1 MLSLRAFTTAKD
13 LHVAGGIREPMRA
26 DGTSSLRSWLRSDL
40 SASEVPWLAASVTTL
55 FQSGPPGSKITVAV
69 VGDGFGPQDQ
79 DAYNTAVDRLLTDGL
94 FAQDFFEANKAAFNI
109 VRVNLVSLESGVG
122 TKTYGA
128 DGNLIRQD
136 DRDTALGA
144 YYNGN
149 WAHLWVEDGPS
160 TAGRLA
166 SALSELVPEHQL
178 KLVVLN
184 NPGRGG
190 RGGNWRA
197 TVPLGIGWPTLAH
210 EFGHAMGRLGDEYH
224 DRDETYGDTEPTVP
238 NLTTN
243 TDRATLKWG
252 RSVRAETLVPTG
264 GDDYTPPKPSGWD
277 DSQDVGLFEGGG
289 GSYRFGVYRPV
300 VNCRMRKNYPEFCP
314 VCAKAMT
321 EVVAPYL
328 ANAPLIGVGSGD
340 TTAALSEGDGTGYV
354 RLVVRLEQG
363 VLRVLEA
370 REFDGPFVETG
381 LVTQGFAHEVR
392 IGGRRVALGSLP
404 DAGVSRGFSE
414 IGTDGPREHVV
425 HRPDA
430 FDFVVRV
437 ASAELR
443 GADLSELTVDLV
455 SVGAGRG
462 DALGEV
468 PLREDPALDVTP
480 IASLAD
486 LSLADLPMSLRRIVE
501 PE

>member
-1 MLSLRAFTTAKD
+1 
-13 LHVAGGIREPMRA
+13 MRA
-26 DGTSSLRSWLRSDL
+26 DGTSSLRDWLRSDL

-55 FQSGPPGSKITVAV
+55 FQSGPPGSKITLAV
-69 VGDGFGPQDQ
+69 VGDGFGPRDQ
-79 DAYNTAVDRLLTDGL
+79 EVYNTAVDRMLTNGVFDH
-94 FAQDFFEANKAAFNI
+94 DFFREHRAAFNLE
-109 VRVNLVSLESGVG
+109 RVNLVSMESGVG
-122 TKTYGA
+122 TKAYDA
-128 DGNLIRQD
+128 DGNMVQQI
-136 DRDTALGA
+136 DRDTALGV
-144 YYNGN
+144 YYNGD
-149 WAHLWVEDGPS
+149 WAHCWTEDGPS
-160 TAGRLA
+160 TAARLA
-166 SALSELVPEHQL
+166 SALSELVPEHTL
-178 KLVVLN
+178 VMVVLN
-184 NPGRGG
+184 SPGRDGC
-190 RGGNWRA
+190 GGNWRA
-197 TVPLGIGWPTLAH
+197 TVPLGMSWQTVAH
-210 EFGHAMGRLGDEYH
+210 EFGHAMGALGDEYH
-224 DRDETYGDTEPTVP
+224 QENKTFGGTEPEEP
-238 NLTTN
+238 NLTAK
-243 TDRATLKWG
+243 TDRETLKWG
-252 RSVRAETLVPTG
+252 WAVRAGTPLPTG
-264 GDDYTPPKPSGWD
+264 GDDYTPPKPSDWN
-277 DSQDVGLFEGGG
+277 DSQHVGLFEGGHG
-289 GSYRFGVYRPV
+289 AYRLGVYRPV
-300 VNCRMRKNYPEFCP
+300 VNCRMRSNDPPFCP
-314 VCAKAMT
+314 VCARVMETVLAKHRDA
-321 EVVAPYL
+321 APVSGTGL
-328 ANAPLIGVGSGD
+328 GETTTPLPES
-340 TTAALSEGDGTGYV
+340 AGTGYV

-392 IGGRRVALGSLP
+392 IGDRRVALGSLP
-404 DAGVSRGFSE
+404 DAGISRGFSE

-443 GADLSELTVDLV
+443 GADLSQLTVDLV

>member
-1 MLSLRAFTTAKD
+1 MSLRAFTTAKH
-13 LHVAGGIREPMRA
+13 LHVAGGIRQPMRA

-55 FQSGPPGSKITVAV
+55 FRSGPPGSKITLAV

-79 DAYNTAVDRLLTDGL
+79 DAYNTAVDRLLTNGL
-94 FAQDFFEANKAAFNI
+94 FAQDFFGEHRSAFNL

-122 TKTYGA
+122 TKTYDANGTVV
-128 DGNLIRQD
+128 GQV

-144 YYNGN
+144 YYNGD

-160 TAGRLA
+160 TADRLT
-166 SALSELVPEHQL
+166 SALSELVPERQL
-178 KLVVLN
+178 VLVVLN
-184 NPGRGG
+184 SPGFGG

-197 TVPLGIGWPTLAH
+197 TVPLGIGWSTIAH
-210 EFGHAMGRLGDEYH
+210 EFGHAMGGLGDEYH
-224 DRDETYGDTEPTVP
+224 ERNETYGGTEPTAP

-252 RSVRAETLVPTG
+252 WIVGAETPLPTG
-264 GDDYTPPKPSGWD
+264 GDDCTPPKPAGWN

-289 GSYRFGVYRPV
+289 GSYRLGVYRPV
-300 VNCRMRKNYPEFCP
+300 VNCRMRSNEPRFCP
-314 VCAKAMT
+314 VCAGAMEAVT
-321 EVVAPYL
+321 APHRDG
-328 ANAPLIGVGSGD
+328 APLSGVGPGD
-340 TTAALSEGDGTGYV
+340 TTALLSEGDGTGYV

-363 VLRVLEA
+363 TLRVLEA
-370 REFDGPFVETG
+370 RELDGPFVQTG

-414 IGTDGPREHVV
+414 IGTDGPREHLVY
-425 HRPDA
+425 RPDA

-455 SVGAGRG
+455 SVGANRG

-486 LSLADLPMSLRRIVE
+486 LSVADLPTSLRRIVG

>member
-1 MLSLRAFTTAKD
+1 MSLRAFTTAKD
-13 LHVAGGIREPMRA
+13 LHVAGGIREPMRSA
-26 DGTSSLRSWLRSDL
+26 GTSSLRNWLRSDL

-55 FQSGPPGSKITVAV
+55 FRSGPPGSKITVAV

-79 DAYNTAVDRLLTDGL
+79 DAYNTAVDRLLTDGV
-94 FAQDFFEANKAAFNI
+94 FAHDFFARNRTAFNLE
-109 VRVNLVSLESGVG
+109 RVNLVSLESGVG
-122 TKTYGA
+122 TKTYDA
-128 DGNLIRQD
+128 DGNVVRQV

-144 YYNGN
+144 YYNGD

-160 TAGRLA
+160 TDARLTA
-166 SALSELVPEHQL
+166 ALSELVPEHQL

-184 NPGRGG
+184 NPGFGG
-190 RGGNWRA
+190 CGGNWRA

-224 DRDETYGDTEPTVP
+224 ERDETYGGTEPTVP

-243 TDRATLKWG
+243 TDRETLKWG
-252 RSVRAETLVPTG
+252 WTVGAETPLPTG
-264 GDDYTPPKPSGWD
+264 GDDCTPPKPSGWD
-277 DSQDVGLFEGGG
+277 DNQDVGLFEGGG
-289 GSYRFGVYRPV
+289 GSYRLGVYRPV
-300 VNCRMRKNYPEFCP
+300 VNCRMRENHPDFCP
-314 VCAKAMT
+314 VCAKAMA
-321 EVVAPYL
+321 EAVAPHL
-328 ANAPLIGVGSGD
+328 ANAPLIGVGPGD
-340 TTAALSEGDGTGYV
+340 TTATLSEGDGTGYV
-354 RLVVRLEQG
+354 RLVVRLERG
-363 VLRVLEA
+363 TLRVLEA
-370 REFDGPFVETG
+370 RELDGPFVRTG

-392 IGGRRVALGSLP
+392 IGDRRVALGSLP

-414 IGTDGPREHVV
+414 IGTDGPREHIV

-430 FDFVVRV
+430 LDFVVRV

-455 SVGAGRG
+455 SVEAGRG

-486 LSLADLPMSLRRIVE
+486 VSVADLPPSLRRIVE

>member
-1 MLSLRAFTTAKD
+1 
-13 LHVAGGIREPMRA
+13 MRA
-26 DGTSSLRSWLRSDL
+26 DGTSSLRDWLRSDL

-55 FQSGPPGSKITVAV
+55 FRNGPPGSKITVAV

-79 DAYNTAVDRLLTDGL
+79 DAYNTAVDTLLTNGL
-94 FAQDFFEANKAAFNI
+94 FAQDFFADNRSAFNL

-122 TKTYGA
+122 TRTYDA
-128 DGNLIRQD
+128 DGNVVRQV

-144 YYNGN
+144 YYNGD

-160 TAGRLA
+160 TDARLTA
-166 SALSELVPEHQL
+166 ALSELVPEHQL

-184 NPGRGG
+184 SPGFGG
-190 RGGNWRA
+190 RGGDWRA
-197 TVPLGIGWPTLAH
+197 TVPLGIGWSTIAH

-224 DRDETYGDTEPTVP
+224 ERDETYGGSEPTVP
-238 NLTTN
+238 NLTAN

-252 RSVRAETLVPTG
+252 WAVGADTLLPTG
-264 GDDYTPPKPSGWD
+264 GDDVTPPKPSGWND
-277 DSQDVGLFEGGG
+277 DQDVGLFEGGA
-289 GSYRFGVYRPV
+289 GSYRLGVYRPV
-300 VNCRMRKNYPEFCP
+300 VNCRMRSNDPRFCP
-314 VCAKAMT
+314 VCAGAMDAVT
-321 EVVAPYL
+321 AKHRDS
-328 ANAPLIGVGSGD
+328 APLIGVGSGD

-392 IGGRRVALGSLP
+392 IGDRRVALGSLP

-462 DALGEV
+462 DALGEG
-468 PLREDPALDVTP
+468 PLREDPALEVTP

-486 LSLADLPMSLRRIVE
+486 LSVADLPTSLRRIVA

>member
-1 MLSLRAFTTAKD
+1 MLSLRAFTTTKD
-13 LHVAGGIREPMRA
+13 LHVAGGIRQPMRS
-26 DGTSSLRSWLRSDL
+26 DGTSSLRDWLRSDL

-79 DAYNTAVDRLLTDGL
+79 EAYNTAVDRLLTNGV

-128 DGNLIRQD
+128 DGNLIRQY

-144 YYNGN
+144 YYNGD

-160 TAGRLA
+160 TDARLT

-184 NPGRGG
+184 NPGGGG

-224 DRDETYGDTEPTVP
+224 DRDETYGDTEPTEP

-243 TDRATLKWG
+243 TDRETLKWG
-252 RSVRAETLVPTG
+252 WIVGGETPMPTG
-264 GDDYTPPKPSGWD
+264 GDNYTPPKPSWWKD
-277 DSQDVGLFEGGG
+277 NQDVGLFEGGH

-300 VNCRMRKNYPEFCP
+300 LECRMNSNDPRFCP
-314 VCAKAMT
+314 VCASVMEGVTAKHLAA
-321 EVVAPYL
+321 AP
-328 ANAPLIGVGSGD
+328 
-340 TTAALSEGDGTGYV
+340 LSEGDGTGYV

-370 REFDGPFVETG
+370 RELDGPFVQPG

-392 IGGRRVALGSLP
+392 IGDRRVALGSLP

-462 DALGEV
+462 DALGEG
-468 PLREDPALDVTP
+468 PLREDPALEVTP

-486 LSLADLPMSLRRIVE
+486 LSVADLPTSLRRIVA

>member
-1 MLSLRAFTTAKD
+1 MSLRAFTTAKELD
-13 LHVAGGIREPMRA
+13 VAGGIRRPMRS

-55 FQSGPPGSKITVAV
+55 IWNGPPGSRITVAV
-69 VGDGFGPQDQ
+69 VGDGFGPQEQ

-94 FAQDFFEANKAAFNI
+94 FAQDFFGEHRSAFNL

-122 TKTYGA
+122 TKTYDA
-128 DGNLIRQD
+128 DGNVIRKI
-136 DRDTALGA
+136 DRDTALGT
-144 YYNGN
+144 YYNGD

-160 TAGRLA
+160 TEARLT
-166 SALSELVPEHQL
+166 SALSELVPEHRL
-178 KLVVLN
+178 KVVVLN
-184 NPGRGG
+184 RPEFGAC
-190 RGGNWRA
+190 GGNWRT
-197 TVPLGIGWPTLAH
+197 TVSLGISWPTLAH

-224 DRDETYGDTEPTVP
+224 KRDETYRGIEPTEP

-243 TDRATLKWG
+243 TDRETLKWG
-252 RSVRAETLVPTG
+252 WIVGAETPLPTG
-264 GDDYTPPKPSGWD
+264 GDDYTPPKPSGWHN
-277 DSQDVGLFEGGG
+277 SQSVGLFEGGH

-300 VNCRMRKNYPEFCP
+300 LNCRMNSNDPRFCP
-314 VCAKAMT
+314 VCASVMEAVTAKHLAA
-321 EVVAPYL
+321 AP
-328 ANAPLIGVGSGD
+328 
-340 TTAALSEGDGTGYV
+340 LSEGDGTGYV

-392 IGGRRVALGSLP
+392 IGDRRVALGSLP

-425 HRPDA
+425 HRPDS

-443 GADLSELTVDLV
+443 GADLSQLTVDLV
-455 SVGAGRG
+455 SVGADRG

-486 LSLADLPMSLRRIVE
+486 LSLADLPMSLRRIVA